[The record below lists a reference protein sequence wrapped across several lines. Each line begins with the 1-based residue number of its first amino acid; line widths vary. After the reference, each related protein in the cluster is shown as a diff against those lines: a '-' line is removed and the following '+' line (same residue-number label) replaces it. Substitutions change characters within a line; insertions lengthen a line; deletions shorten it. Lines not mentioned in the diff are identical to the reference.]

1 MSQQQDQKPLHQ
13 HKQHQQNNTVQPVEI
28 EAGAKRILETMLA
41 QKSDAWNLSLSH
53 WDWSQGVGLYGISR
67 MYDRTRDE
75 AYLCF
80 LRDWFRQHAGLRQFG
95 SVNYVCLANSA
106 LMLLKLE
113 KELPEQEAVLYRSI
127 CEEFADWCLN
137 KALLTANGGF
147 AHVWGKGGLDDYKN
161 QLWID
166 TVFMAGIFMIDY
178 GLHAGRPELVEEG
191 IRQYEIHAGCLYNPE
206 TGLFYHGYHSL
217 HYKQLGEHWGR
228 GNGWMAAALAELL
241 RLLQG
246 TRYDTGMFSSMF
258 LSFMESAYRLRN
270 EDGMLNT
277 VLNLKSSYT
286 ETTATALFGYAALLG
301 AELGILPETIKEWG
315 HQASQQVLR
324 RITLLG
330 EVEGASG
337 GTDCQE
343 LEGYLHIPF
352 IQSLYTYGTV
362 LMVLAAELHSPNSR

>member
-1 MSQQQDQKPLHQ
+1 MSQQQDLQ
-13 HKQHQQNNTVQPVEI
+13 QHQQMQQDQENNASHPAEI
-28 EAGAKRILETMLA
+28 ESGAKRILEAMLT

-53 WDWSQGVGLYGISR
+53 WDWSQGVGLYGITR
-67 MYDRTRDE
+67 MYEWSGNR
-75 AYLCF
+75 AYAHF

-113 KELPEQEAVLYRSI
+113 EELPEQEVELYRSI
-127 CEEFADWCLN
+127 CEEFAEWCLN

-178 GLHAGRPELVEEG
+178 GLYAGWPELVEAG
-191 IRQYEIHAGCLYNPE
+191 IRQYDIHSGCLYNPE
-206 TGLFYHGYHSL
+206 TGLFYHGYHAL
-217 HYKQLGEHWGR
+217 DHKQLGEHWGR
-228 GNGWMAAALAELL
+228 GNGWMAASLAELL
-241 RLLQG
+241 RLLEG
-246 TRYDTGMFSSMF
+246 TRYDNERFRSMF
-258 LSFMESAYRLRN
+258 LIFMENAYRLRT
-270 EDGMLNT
+270 EEGMLRT
-277 VLNLKSSYT
+277 VLSLESSYT

-301 AELGILPETIKEWG
+301 AELGILPGAMNEWG
-315 HQASQQVLR
+315 HQAAQQVLR
-324 RITLLG
+324 RITPRG
-330 EVEGASG
+330 EVEEASG

-352 IQSLYTYGTV
+352 IQSLYAYGTV
-362 LMVLAAELHSPNSR
+362 LMVLAAELHSPKA